1 MEPLSLYKENQINPR
16 KLPQNLSSKILGSFM
31 VHQSVQCSLLNCSRD
46 VLRSFS
52 HSSLRC
58 FTASCSFPFVRKHLQ
73 ERERLKTWPTV
84 IAHYALGPLSKRE
97 NRHFHNVVVQ
107 GRQKKNT
114 HTHTHKK
121 KLARAGL
128 LFCQSKPIAFLPS
141 SLTSRRLCLSSLIWT
156 HGCYKEDKKNW
167 MRNCSRKQDGVAFLT
182 AL

>member
-121 KLARAGL
+121 NLHVQGCCFANLNQL
-128 LFCQSKPIAFLPS
+128 LFCRPHW
-141 SLTSRRLCLSSLIWT
+141 RRVVFAW
-156 HGCYKEDKKNW
+156 
-167 MRNCSRKQDGVAFLT
+167 AP
-182 AL
+182 